1 MDKLSQ
7 FLVETFQPKPKTAAL
22 SVPIK
27 EPTFLEKRAYNMA
40 IGSMN
45 SDMEFLKQFEGTPLA
60 PQAVA
65 LAEQELAME
74 QQQLQKRM
82 QRTAERKMD
91 DTWDQDCIQ
100 QDAIRL
106 QKQQLLLQL
115 YKMKAMTPAS
125 QPGDAVIGTPQLAAP
140 QLGSEIGGGV
150 EGNAPV
156 AEQGPKLAAF
166 VRSFVKRAGRIDDEA
181 AKMMRLQPPNKHFAR
196 SVSGAGVVKTS
207 ASPGI
212 GTRRGASEEAVSD
225 DAKASMKIS
234 EGLHPLY
241 NMPSA
246 GASWDEQA
254 YEDLLL
260 HGDDPRLPAAARK
273 AILQHHINK
282 VVEAPIHTPEAALA
296 EAQSAG
302 RWTGGA
308 LGALGGLGLGGTV
321 GALVRQPGLG
331 LALGGVGGGLLGAH
345 LGKKHLG
352 TPEAASQHIERAQ
365 KFQEA
370 MKALQGNDLEQEN
383 LLGEM
388 LRHRMLTLEGHD
400 DTWTP
405 GRKKAAISKFAS
417 VWCARR
423 AA

>member
-1 MDKLSQ
+1 MDKLSR
-7 FLVETFQPKPKTAAL
+7 FLVETFQPKTKTAAL
-22 SVPIK
+22 PVPVK

-40 IGSMN
+40 LSGVG

-82 QRTAERKMD
+82 QRSAERKMD

-115 YKMKAMTPAS
+115 YKMKAMTPTP
-125 QPGDAVIGTPQLAAP
+125 QPGDAVIGSPQPAAAP
-140 QLGSEIGGGV
+140 QLGAEMGGGV
-150 EGNAPV
+150 EGNSPV
-156 AEQGPKLAAF
+156 AEQEPKLSAKKLAEMM
-166 VRSFVKRAGRIDDEA
+166 DEA
-181 AKMMRLQPPNKHFAR
+181 SSKYMRLQPPNKNFAR
-196 SVSGAGVVKTS
+196 SVSGTGVVKTS
-207 ASPGI
+207 AAPGI
-212 GTRRGASEEAVSD
+212 GTRRGVSEEAVSD

-234 EGLHPLY
+234 EGLHPIY
-241 NMPSA
+241 DMPTM
-246 GASWDEQA
+246 GAPWDVQA
-254 YEDLLL
+254 HEDLLM

-273 AILQHHINK
+273 AILQHHLNK
-282 VVEAPIHTPEAALA
+282 VVGAPIHTPEAALA

-308 LGALGGLGLGGTV
+308 LGALGGIGLGGV
-321 GALVRQPGLG
+321 AGALVRQPGLG
-331 LALGGVGGGLLGAH
+331 LAVGGVGGGLLGAH

-352 TPEAASQHIERAQ
+352 TPEAASRHIEEAQ

-370 MKALQGNDLEQEN
+370 MKVLQGNDIEQER

-388 LRHRMLTLEGHD
+388 LRDRMMTLEGHD
-400 DTWTP
+400 GWTP
-405 GRKKAAISKFAS
+405 GRKKEAVTKFAAAWRS
-417 VWCARR
+417 RR